1 MPDSPLLIV
10 VRLSESF
17 SDVWSKLASGVGA
30 RVATVAAGGAD
41 GTRGAA
47 AIVLAAGGAERE
59 ALDWLDRQEAR
70 ADVPTFV
77 VGSDPSRRA
86 AAQAVGHGAADYFAL
101 PDDIE
106 ILSNALSGAV
116 ARHREA
122 ASRASAETSA
132 ADLAAFQTIVGESPA
147 LKDVLRRATRLL
159 RHAHGAALIVGETG
173 TGKELLARAI
183 HDGGPRRGAPFVP
196 VNCSALPRGLI
207 ESELFGHEK
216 GAFTDA
222 HAVKPGLFEV
232 ADGGTLFLDEVDTLP
247 VDLQAK
253 LLRVLEDHE
262 IRRVG
267 GTKSRRVDV
276 RVLAASNASLEQAV
290 QRGVLRQDLYFRLGV
305 VTLVLPP
312 LRERGGDVTII
323 ADRLLASL
331 AAHHR
336 LPVPKLTGKARRAL
350 ANHAWPGNVRELKNA
365 LERAL
370 LLSPPGELDL
380 AELVPVPAPHPG
392 PSGTIPFPAPL
403 DAITA
408 AAARVMLDLC
418 SGSVSEAAR
427 RLSIS
432 RRRLRRLAQADRTT
446 PGYPSANGTTGTI

>member
-1 MPDSPLLIV
+1 MSEKPVLHV

-17 SDVWSKLASGVGA
+17 ADVWRQL
-30 RVATVAAGGAD
+30 AAGAGAELAVVDANGAD
-41 GTRGAA
+41 GVPRNAA
-47 AIVLAAGGAERE
+47 AALLAAAGAERE
-59 ALDWLDRQEAR
+59 ALDWFERHDPPP
-70 ADVPTFV
+70 DVPVFAI
-77 VGSDPSRRA
+77 GADPSRRTA
-86 AAQAVGHGAADYFAL
+86 TQVVAHGAADYFAL
-101 PDDIE
+101 PEDLE
-106 ILSNALSGAV
+106 ILSNAVSVAV
-116 ARHREA
+116 ARRRQANARA
-122 ASRASAETSA
+122 AAESTGE
-132 ADLAAFQTIVGESPA
+132 DLAAFQAIAGESPA
-147 LKDVLRRATRLL
+147 LRQVLSRASRLL

-183 HDGGPRRGAPFVP
+183 HDGGPRRGSPFVP

-276 RVLAASNASLEQAV
+276 RVIAASNASLEAAV
-290 QRGVLRQDLYFRLGV
+290 QSGALRQDLYFRLGV

-312 LRERGGDVTII
+312 LRERSGDVTII
-323 ADRLLASL
+323 AERLLASL
-331 AAHHR
+331 AAHHN
-336 LPVPKLTGKARRAL
+336 LPVPKLGADARRVL
-350 ANHAWPGNVRELKNA
+350 VNRPWPGNVRELKNA

-370 LLSPPGELDL
+370 LLSRSGELDL
-380 AELVPVPAPHPG
+380 AELAPAPAPR
-392 PSGTIPFPAPL
+392 SGSAAIPFPAPL
-403 DAITA
+403 DAITT
-408 AAARVMLDLC
+408 AAARAMLDLC

-427 RLSIS
+427 RLSVS
-432 RRRLRRLAQADRTT
+432 RRRLRRLAYGADAVAS
-446 PGYPSANGTTGTI
+446 PALAE